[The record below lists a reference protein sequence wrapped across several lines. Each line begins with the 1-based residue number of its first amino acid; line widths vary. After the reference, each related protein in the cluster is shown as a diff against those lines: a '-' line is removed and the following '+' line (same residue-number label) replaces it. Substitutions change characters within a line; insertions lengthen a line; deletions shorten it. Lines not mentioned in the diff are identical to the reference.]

1 MRLSVAVLGLAA
13 GLVASIA
20 GAAEYLI
27 DIKTDLNAK
36 FYVVEKGGSAELPTL
51 VVKRVRIQGTP
62 NYTKRVFDCRNHSV
76 QVLGSGSSLEAMA
89 KAEPEDKSFPVEE
102 GSINAQLWRHACY
115 GK

>member
-13 GLVASIA
+13 GMGASLSC
-20 GAAEYLI
+20 AAEYLI
-27 DIKTDLNAK
+27 DIKTDLQAK

-51 VVKRVRIQGTP
+51 VVKRVRMQGTP

-76 QVLGSGSSLEAMA
+76 QVLGSGASLKAMA
-89 KAEPEDKSFPVEE
+89 KAEPDDKSFPVDE
-102 GSINAQLWRHACY
+102 GTINAQLWRHACH